1 MHRRVLITGLVLLI
15 FGVFGFANDH
25 YLKIDT
31 NVNPKTIKQGYEG
44 VLKIK
49 ITPKDGIKISSHPEF
64 IIKLNDNQNVTFS
77 KKFFTATELDYQT
90 TQENGTIFLELEKE
104 VPIPFKVNENSL
116 RGKLIISGEVVF
128 TAVTADNWSLKT
140 YQKFNADLRSKQ
152 NLNSKKK

>member
-1 MHRRVLITGLVLLI
+1 MHRRVILVGLVLLI
-15 FGVFGFANDH
+15 VGLYGSTSDY

-31 NVNPKTIKQGYEG
+31 DVNPKTIKQGYEG

-90 TQENGTIFLELEKE
+90 TQENGTIYLELEKE

-116 RGKLIISGEVVF
+116 QGKLIISGEVVF
-128 TAVTADNWSLKT
+128 TAVTEDNWSLKT
-140 YQKFNADLRSKQ
+140 YQKFNAGLRSKQ
-152 NLNSKKK
+152 NLNLKKK